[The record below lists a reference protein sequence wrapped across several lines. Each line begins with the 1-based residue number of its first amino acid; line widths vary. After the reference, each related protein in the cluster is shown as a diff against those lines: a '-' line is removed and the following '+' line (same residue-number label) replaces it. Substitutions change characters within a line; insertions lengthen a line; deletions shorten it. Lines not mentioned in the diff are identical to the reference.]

1 MALDDLIE
9 NTDGGYTPEAYK
21 EWITPHGIMHQKY
34 PAIYSEMKKS
44 IRGME
49 HEQEYFQH
57 WENNFYTIMRMDFP
71 DTAKRMYQNIYEQVK
86 RLYKQWDKQ
95 K

>member
-1 MALDDLIE
+1 
-9 NTDGGYTPEAYK
+9 
-21 EWITPHGIMHQKY
+21 
-34 PAIYSEMKKS
+34 
-44 IRGME
+44 
-49 HEQEYFQH
+49 
-57 WENNFYTIMRMDFP
+57 MDFP